1 LHFAALTTIRPKPA
15 FTGLPAAKIVT
26 STGPSD
32 AAQPQLVANLRQHV
46 DRLAGLIGP
55 RHVGAPKALE
65 AAATLIERELSA
77 AGYTVERQW
86 YLAQGHRVANL
97 VAEIPGSN
105 RADQIVVLG
114 AHYDTVDTTPGAD
127 DNASAVAVLLEV
139 ARMLRDCRPKRTIRF
154 VAFACEEQPHHATNE
169 MGSQVYARQCRAHGE
184 RIIGMLCLEMVGYF
198 ISAKG
203 SQRVPEAI
211 PRFLHWAFPR
221 RGNFLAAV
229 GNMPS
234 WRLCWKFRRGFKR
247 ATRFPLFSICLPEV
261 IHDIRRSDNSSFWD
275 QGYPALM
282 LTDTSY
288 LRNPHYHL
296 GGDTPETLDYK
307 SMASLTI
314 GVGGALIPLAGARLP
329 QAFGR

>member
-1 LHFAALTTIRPKPA
+1 MAEMTDTQELIAR
-15 FTGLPAAKIVT
+15 
-26 STGPSD
+26 
-32 AAQPQLVANLRQHV
+32 LRQHV

-55 RHVGAPKALE
+55 RHIGAPKALE
-65 AAATLIERELSA
+65 AAATLVERELSV

-86 YLAQGHRVANL
+86 YLAQGHSVANL
-97 VAEIPGSN
+97 IAEIPGTS

-114 AHYDTVDTTPGAD
+114 AHYDTVATTPGAD
-127 DNASAVAVLLEV
+127 DNASAVAVLIEV
-139 ARMLRDCRPKRTIRF
+139 ARLLRNCQPKRTIRF
-154 VAFACEEQPHHATNE
+154 VSFACEEPPHYFTHE
-169 MGSQVYARQCRAHGE
+169 MGSQVYARQCRTRRE

-198 ISAKG
+198 LSDKD
-203 SQRVPEAI
+203 SQRVPDAI
-211 PRFLHWAFPR
+211 PRFLHLAFPR

-247 ATRFPLFSICLPEV
+247 ATRFPLFSICLPEI

-296 GGDTPETLDYK
+296 ASDAPETLDYE
-307 SMASLTI
+307 SMASVAI
-314 GVGGALIPLAGARLP
+314 GVAGAVSSLARTRGP
-329 QAFGR
+329 QALSGKSAGGR

>member
-1 LHFAALTTIRPKPA
+1 MTDT
-15 FTGLPAAKIVT
+15 
-26 STGPSD
+26 
-32 AAQPQLVANLRQHV
+32 QPELVARLRQHV

-65 AAATLIERELSA
+65 AAATLVYRELSV
-77 AGYTVERQW
+77 AGYTVERQS
-86 YLAQGHRVANL
+86 YLAQGHDVANL
-97 VAEIPGSN
+97 IAEIPGAA
-105 RADQIVVLG
+105 RADQIIVLG
-114 AHYDTVDTTPGAD
+114 AHYDTVATTPGAD
-127 DNASAVAVLLEV
+127 DNASAVAVLLEA
-139 ARMLRDCRPKRTIRF
+139 ARMLHGSRPKRTIRF
-154 VAFACEEQPHHATNE
+154 VAFTCEEPPHYFTNE
-169 MGSQVYARQCRAHGE
+169 MGSQVYARECRTRDE

-198 ISAKG
+198 VGAKG

-221 RGNFLAAV
+221 RGDFLAAV

-234 WRLCWKFRRGFKR
+234 WKLCWKFRRGFKR
-247 ATRFPLFSICLPEV
+247 ATRFPLFSICLPEF

-296 GGDTPETLDYK
+296 ASDTPDTLDFE
-307 SMASLTI
+307 SMANLTI
-314 GVGGALIPLAGARLP
+314 GVAGAVAYLAGARLP
-329 QAFGR
+329 QDFGK